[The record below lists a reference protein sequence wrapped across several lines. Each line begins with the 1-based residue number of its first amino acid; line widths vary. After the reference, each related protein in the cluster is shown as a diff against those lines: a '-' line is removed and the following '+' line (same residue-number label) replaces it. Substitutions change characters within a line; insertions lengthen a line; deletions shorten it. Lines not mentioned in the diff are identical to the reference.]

1 MAGAQLKLVTWNV
14 AGRTRLLTE
23 QAAAL
28 SRTEPDLVTL
38 QEIRKGTVERW
49 KAALAEDGL
58 VHTIDSGYRTAER
71 RLFNLTASRWKLS
84 DLGDAPVPQPERVV
98 SAALDTPFGP
108 CEIHNVHVPPAPSQG
123 LAKLETLERL
133 HDWLAVP
140 GSHHRILCGDLNVPR
155 LEYPDGVIE
164 TFASNHPPEQFERW
178 DRAEKLLL
186 TGLAEY
192 GLKDVFRS
200 LHGYESPEPSW
211 FPHRRNPAPGLPGH
225 RLDHVLASDSL
236 NAVWAGYQHGWRKAG
251 LSDHSALEV
260 IFEPRAGNLEN

>member
-14 AGRTRLLTE
+14 AGRTRLLTQ

-108 CEIHNVHVPPAPSQG
+108 CEIHNVHVPPA
-123 LAKLETLERL
+123 
-133 HDWLAVP
+133 
-140 GSHHRILCGDLNVPR
+140 
-155 LEYPDGVIE
+155 
-164 TFASNHPPEQFERW
+164 
-178 DRAEKLLL
+178 
-186 TGLAEY
+186 
-192 GLKDVFRS
+192 
-200 LHGYESPEPSW
+200 
-211 FPHRRNPAPGLPGH
+211 
-225 RLDHVLASDSL
+225 
-236 NAVWAGYQHGWRKAG
+236 
-251 LSDHSALEV
+251 
-260 IFEPRAGNLEN
+260 